1 MPMHSRILGLAILL
15 STTTLVHVAVAQTVT
30 DTPSSPRPAD
40 DIITPGQVLLHRTEA
55 ALSPQTQTS
64 WEDKLK
70 QSLADAQ
77 ALFKQ
82 QSSAQ
87 LNQMRDENARLQQQ
101 LTAQQLLMAESARAR
116 DEATQAKLAA
126 SETRF
131 DALAQTTNTKLEGM
145 AQIADTQNKLNQVQL
160 AALAGEF
167 DNKLHYY
174 ATEQLAQARRDTD
187 AALQRVARGARIDVL
202 ELQKQTADKLAE
214 IRDAA
219 NQKAEAM
226 ADARAAA
233 VEKKLA
239 DALEQK
245 TSPEQAKQLA
255 REQLADAA
263 PEMRALAL
271 QTLSDSQDYIKT
283 VAKDAVKDND
293 PAVQEALQNAAKN
306 VIAKD
311 NRVVF
316 AMRQAMA
323 RQIADEAAGKPI
335 EGVDATGTAGS
346 TLADA
351 HGETPAIP
359 LGNALGDDVQIDP
372 ASLQITAPQAGASAT
387 VPQILASLGGHKT
400 SLLPARSRRDWVD
413 LRKYKVVVHE
423 DGKTLE
429 ELMNEVMTRAEPFTG
444 PWKIKW
450 KISDENKDI
459 LSTKFS
465 LDTETSFDEFVSYL
479 AQYLVNDRGV
489 KITFSLFDRD
499 RVIVISD

>member
-1 MPMHSRILGLAILL
+1 MS
-15 STTTLVHVAVAQTVT
+15 SQTQAQTQVAEARMRAIADETSARIAANEHST
-30 DTPSSPRPAD
+30 DVRLNAYD
-40 DIITPGQVLLHRTEA
+40 RV
-55 ALSPQTQTS
+55 
-64 WEDKLK
+64 
-70 QSLADAQ
+70 ADA
-77 ALFKQ
+77 K
-82 QSSAQ
+82 
-87 LNQMRDENARLQQQ
+87 M
-101 LTAQQLLMAESARAR
+101 
-116 DEATQAKLAA
+116 
-126 SETRF
+126 
-131 DALAQTTNTKLEGM
+131 DALAQTTNTKLADM

-187 AALQRVARGARIDVL
+187 AALQKVAKGARIDVL
-202 ELQKQTADKLAE
+202 ELQKQTAAKLAE